1 MASGNRRTGSPA
13 RLLVGTLLALCV
25 GMVAC
30 ASSQPVQAAKADFNG
45 VWSVKLCDEANPQLQ
60 CGSFDLYL
68 TQNGDRI
75 CGDHFVATPGLSRL
89 DESDPGTVIGTFNG
103 KSAVLLINSTRNN
116 AWYLAN
122 GEISGTDLVWRR
134 VGMAVA
140 GLDDEPP
147 IIPKES
153 TLSQTTA
160 PEYIKHLK
168 ELESAP
174 CQWADQ
180 QS

>member
-1 MASGNRRTGSPA
+1 MDLRSHLTGGCA
-13 RLLVGTLLALCV
+13 RLLAGTLLALSA

-30 ASSQPVQAAKADFNG
+30 ASDPPIQPTRADFNG
-45 VWSVKLCDEANPQLQ
+45 AWSVKLCDEANPQLQ

-89 DESDPGTVIGTFNG
+89 DESDPGTVLGTFNG
-103 KSAVLLINSTRNN
+103 KNAVLLIKSTRNN
-116 AWYLAN
+116 AWYMAKA
-122 GEISGTDLVWRR
+122 EISGTDLVWRR

-147 IIPKES
+147 IIPQEI

-160 PEYIKHLK
+160 PEHIDYVK

-174 CQWADQ
+174 CRWADHRD
-180 QS
+180 